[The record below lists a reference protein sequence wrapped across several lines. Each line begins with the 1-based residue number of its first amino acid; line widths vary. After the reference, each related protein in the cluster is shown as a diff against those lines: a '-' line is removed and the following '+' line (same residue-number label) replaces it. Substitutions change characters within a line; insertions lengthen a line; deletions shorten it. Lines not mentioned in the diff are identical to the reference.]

1 MEQSTAP
8 TDWASVKDA
17 MMDTDMDQRYAHDS
31 KLHVQF
37 YLRPVIQLTE
47 SDIANRP
54 IFRDVEHVRIMVP
67 GDKLSI
73 VDRIASP
80 DDMSRFPD
88 HYAKFKAGEGQQIV
102 GTRLEAVPFMTRSK
116 VEEYKFFGIFTVE
129 QLADAS
135 DAVGQ
140 KFMGFNADKEKAR
153 KFLEAASGTDSRVA
167 ALEKM
172 VADLQAAAAEKEDA
186 LATLTKPS
194 GKPQAQ
200 GVVKQ

>member
-8 TDWASVKDA
+8 TDWSTVKDA
-17 MMDTDMDQRYAHDS
+17 MMETDLNQRYAHDS

-37 YLRPVIQLTE
+37 YLRPMIQLTE
-47 SDIANRP
+47 SDNANRP

-73 VDRIASP
+73 IDRCASS
-80 DDMSRFPD
+80 DDISRFPD

-102 GTRLEAVPFMTRSK
+102 GTRLEAVPFLTRSM
-116 VEEYKFFGIFTVE
+116 VEEFKFFGIITVE

-135 DAVGQ
+135 DSVGQ
-140 KFMGFNADKEKAR
+140 KFMGFHQYKQKAQ
-153 KFLEAASGTDSRVA
+153 KFLEAANGTDARVT

-172 VADLQAAAAEKEDA
+172 VEDLKAAAAEKEEA
-186 LATLTKPS
+186 MTKVM
-194 GKPQAQ
+194 KPAGQPVK
-200 GVVKQ
+200 VVTKQ